1 MNHPLGGG
9 LLGKP
14 KPGFCWCL
22 PVRQHATHENLDL
35 GFFYGVFMAG
45 DWIKLQKDTFDK
57 PEVLAIATRMGIDP
71 DAVVGKLGRIWSW
84 FDTHT
89 VDGNASCVTF
99 SFIDRYVGVT
109 GFAEQVALVGWLVQN
124 GHDLTLPNF
133 GYHNGETAKTRALA
147 KNRGEKHRS
156 NANGNAPSV
165 TKSLPEK
172 RREEKSINTDT
183 DTDTDTDKEEDK
195 KEDTPRKRSATF
207 AIPDWINSDHWNVWH
222 SSPKRKKATTKQK
235 QLAVNKL
242 DAWRQD
248 GLDYAGALENAAMG
262 GYQGL
267 FLPDIPKEKR
277 YLPPQPNETIP
288 AKHGIDPALAKLNAE
303 AAFVNPPS
311 PEMREKLE
319 ALKRGVLQ

>member
-172 RREEKSINTDT
+172 RREETE
-183 DTDTDTDKEEDK
+183 KEKRRE
-195 KEDTPRKRSATF
+195 ETPVGF
-207 AIPDWINSDHWNVWH
+207 QPPDWINSEHWTVWH
-222 SSPKRKKATTKQK
+222 QCKNRRNATDGQK
-235 QLAVNKL
+235 QLSVDKL
-242 DAWRQD
+242 AEWRSQ
-248 GLDYAGALENAAMG
+248 GLDYAGALENAAAG

>member
-124 GHDLTLPNF
+124 GYDLTLPNF

-147 KNRGEKHRS
+147 KNRVEKHRS

-172 RREEKSINTDT
+172 RREEKNKDIRPSDVSVTIWDEYV
-183 DTDTDTDKEEDK
+183 KH
-195 KEDTPRKRSATF
+195 RKA
-207 AIPDWINSDHWNVWH
+207 
-222 SSPKRKKATTKQK
+222 KKATISNTVIES
-235 QLAVNKL
+235 LRV
-242 DAWRQD
+242 DAQSV
-248 GLDYAGALENAAMG
+248 GL
-262 GYQGL
+262 
-267 FLPDIPKEKR
+267 
-277 YLPPQPNETIP
+277 TIEQ
-288 AKHGIDPALAKLNAE
+288 AIQ
-303 AAFVNPPS
+303 
-311 PEMREKLE
+311 MQ
-319 ALKRGVLQ
+319 LKRGWTGFDPSWVIAANQPTNAFAGAI

>member
-172 RREEKSINTDT
+172 RREETE
-183 DTDTDTDKEEDK
+183 KENRRE
-195 KEDTPRKRSATF
+195 ETPVGFQHT
-207 AIPDWINSDHWNVWH
+207 DWINSEHWTVWH
-222 SSPKRKKATTKQK
+222 QCEKRRNATDGQK
-235 QLAVNKL
+235 QLSVDKL
-242 DAWRQD
+242 AAWRSQ
-248 GLDYAGALENAAMG
+248 GLDYAGALENAAAG